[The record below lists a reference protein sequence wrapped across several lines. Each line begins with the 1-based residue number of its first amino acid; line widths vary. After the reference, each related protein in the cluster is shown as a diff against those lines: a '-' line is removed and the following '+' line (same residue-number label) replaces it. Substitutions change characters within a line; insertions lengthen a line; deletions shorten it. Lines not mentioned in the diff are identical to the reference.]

1 MQSLEESESESESE
15 SEPPRE
21 TSSFPSK
28 DLPHDVVLKILT
40 RLPVK
45 SLIRFR
51 CVCKAWYFSIS
62 NSNFISNHLNQA
74 KSYNNNYLLYMKIN
88 VDHKQYPEY
97 LLCTAICNS
106 DATLSSISR
115 FVIPFITF
123 RIVGYCNGLIC
134 GTVCYGRTIY
144 LWNPSIGK
152 CKTLT
157 GTSLPVKAADTFKS
171 ALGFAYHSESDDYKI
186 VRIVGWLKQNV
197 ITR

>member
-1 MQSLEESESESESE
+1 
-15 SEPPRE
+15 
-21 TSSFPSK
+21 
-28 DLPHDVVLKILT
+28 
-40 RLPVK
+40 
-45 SLIRFR
+45 
-51 CVCKAWYFSIS
+51 
-62 NSNFISNHLNQA
+62 
-74 KSYNNNYLLYMKIN
+74 MKIN

-115 FVIPFITF
+115 FVIPFVTF
-123 RIVGYCNGLIC
+123 RIVGYCNSLIC

-152 CKTLT
+152 CKTLM

-186 VRIVGWLKQNV
+186 LRIVGWLKQNV
-197 ITR
+197 IEAEVYTLSTDMWRRAEVSLESLRRFGADNSIFTRLGGQPQFVNGALHWSIGTNDQF